1 MSRRHRHGRRRRNT
15 FEWVCDVLDAILDWI
30 F

>member
-1 MSRRHRHGRRRRNT
+1 MSRRHRHGRRRNT